1 MKQTQKLVSREE
13 EKQRLLLA
21 LASNKPELVALTGRR
36 RVGKT
41 FLVRKAYED
50 HIKLEITGLQK
61 DKQKAQLKNF
71 LISMRAYG
79 LYTTSETAPNNWL
92 DVFYLL
98 TQQLEKQN
106 FSNKYVVFFD
116 ELPWMAGKRSDFIS
130 GFSYFWNSWA
140 SKQHIVV
147 VICGSATS
155 WMIEKVINDRGGLH
169 NRITDIIHLHPF
181 TLKETEQFLIAKN
194 INYPRYQLLLLYMAI
209 GGIPMYL
216 DFIRRDVSAVQ
227 NINLL
232 CFRASGFLFDEFN
245 RLFPA
250 LFERHERHTSIVKAL
265 STKQKGLTRQE
276 ILKATRLPNGGSF
289 SKTLKELQQS
299 GFIKTF
305 SGVGKK
311 KKATLFRLTDS
322 YCLFYLSQ
330 IEPNKD
336 SQTLN
341 FEQLFQTPSF
351 KSWSGYSYENVC
363 FAHIIQIKNKLG
375 ISGMLTKVFS
385 YVAKPVDGL
394 PGTQIDLLI
403 DRIDDTIHICE
414 IKFSK
419 GSYILEKKTA
429 DNIRQKH
436 AVFQYNSKSKKHL
449 FTTFITTFGLVNN
462 KWTMELV
469 DQSLTMDDLFS

>member
-1 MKQTQKLVSREE
+1 MKQTQILVSREE
-13 EKQRLLLA
+13 EKKRLLSA

-61 DKQKAQLKNF
+61 DKQKAQLQNF

-79 LYTTSETAPNNWL
+79 LYTTTEKTPNNWL
-92 DVFYLL
+92 EVFYLL
-98 TQQLEKQN
+98 TQELEKQN
-106 FSNKYVVFFD
+106 FSNKYVIFLD

-181 TLKETEQFLIAKN
+181 TLKETEEYLVVKN

-216 DFIRRDVSAVQ
+216 DFIRRDLSAVQ
-227 NINLL
+227 NINVL
-232 CFRASGFLFDEFN
+232 CFRESGFLFDEFN

-265 STKQKGLTRQE
+265 SAKQKGLTRQE

-289 SKTLKELQQS
+289 TKTLKELQQS

-305 SGVGKK
+305 TGAGKK

-336 SQTLN
+336 SQTLD

-363 FAHIIQIKNKLG
+363 FAHIIQIKTKLG

-394 PGTQIDLLI
+394 PGTQIDLMI

-419 GSYILEKKTA
+419 GSYILDKKTA

-449 FTTFITTFGLVNN
+449 FTTFITTFGLTDN
-462 KWTMELV
+462 KWAKELV
-469 DQSLTMDDLFS
+469 DQSLTMDDLFN